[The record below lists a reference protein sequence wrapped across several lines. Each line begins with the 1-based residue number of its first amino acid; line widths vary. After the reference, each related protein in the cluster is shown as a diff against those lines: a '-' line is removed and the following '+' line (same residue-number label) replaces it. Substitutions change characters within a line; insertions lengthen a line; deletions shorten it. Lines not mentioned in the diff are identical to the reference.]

1 MLGQQKSVGISGCN
15 NDTWLANIVINE
27 RFILW
32 NSGGSGF
39 EAFFAKTVFTNSLLV
54 LILKFLTIV
63 NVL

>member
-39 EAFFAKTVFTNSLLV
+39 EAMKHFLLKLFKPKV
-54 LILKFLTIV
+54 Y
-63 NVL
+63 

>member
-15 NDTWLANIVINE
+15 NDTWLANIVING

-39 EAFFAKTVFTNSLLV
+39 AELLAKTVFKPKV
-54 LILKFLTIV
+54 Y
-63 NVL
+63 